1 MEKIIKFNKNQINE
15 EIYVHNIHRFMYSIA
30 QYIRKED
37 YYYIE
42 DDDEW
47 VLIYDLF
54 FIVL

>member
-1 MEKIIKFNKNQINE
+1 MKKYMYII
-15 EIYVHNIHRFMYSIA
+15 IYIDLCIA
-30 QYIRKED
+30 SHSIRKED